1 MVARVTSDGGG
12 IWYLPLRHRA
22 RRRSWAQHSTAM
34 YTKMLQAGGS
44 RPANGNGL
52 SGSAIDDGCPDCGS
66 KNVHV
71 SSIGQTMCYECKN
84 CGKKWM

>member
-1 MVARVTSDGGG
+1 MRLEDLSPQQVAKAVGKSPDELVELAEENGVELSQEQLEQIAGGG
-12 IWYLPLRHRA
+12 WLP
-22 RRRSWAQHSTAM
+22 
-34 YTKMLQAGGS
+34 
-44 RPANGNGL
+44 
-52 SGSAIDDGCPDCGS
+52 GSAIDDGCPDCGS